1 MSSCLN
7 AGYRPAA
14 FSCYLHDI
22 AQHELLSHEQE
33 RELANAIRQGDP
45 HARERMVKGNL
56 RLVIH
61 IAKHY
66 RRSNIAI
73 EDLISEGNIGLM
85 RAIAKFNPGLGFRFS
100 TYATHWIHESI
111 RRSIM
116 NQGRLVRLP
125 VHVAKRLNV
134 YVAAQKRLMQSSKR
148 APGYEDIARVT
159 GDSPNCVRELMV
171 WEEPTNSL
179 QVSNEQGQGSWQ
191 DSLADEN
198 AQNPADSAEREDMIF
213 NLQRFIAQLKP
224 REQHILC
231 ARFGLGK
238 RCSET
243 TLENI
248 ASELGVTR
256 ERIRQIQIHV
266 LQQLKEWL
274 IEAGYD
280 ASCISCLDRD

>member
-1 MSSCLN
+1 MDSCLS

-22 AQHELLSHEQE
+22 GKHTLLTHQQE
-33 RELANAIRQGDP
+33 RDLTAAISQGDP
-45 HARERMVKGNL
+45 TARERMVAGNL

-61 IAKHY
+61 IARRY
-66 RRSNIAI
+66 TRSNIAI
-73 EDLISEGNIGLM
+73 DDLVSEGNIGLL
-85 RAIAKFNPGLGFRFS
+85 RAIAKFNPGMGFRFS

-125 VHVAKRLNV
+125 VHVAKKLNV
-134 YVAAQKRLMQSSKR
+134 YVAAQKRLMQSSRKM
-148 APGYEDIARVT
+148 PCYDDIARAT
-159 GDSPNCVRELMV
+159 GDNVDCVRELMV
-171 WEEPTNSL
+171 WQESPGSL
-179 QVSNEQGQGSWQ
+179 QAENEYGQGSWQ

-198 AQNPADSAEREDMIF
+198 AQNPADSAERADLMF

-231 ARFGLGK
+231 ARFGMGK
-238 RCSET
+238 RSSET
-243 TLENI
+243 TLETI
-248 ASELGVTR
+248 AGELGVTR
-256 ERIRQIQIHV
+256 ERIRQIQLHI
-266 LQQLKEWL
+266 LQQLKDWM

-280 ASCISCLDRD
+280 ASCITSLDRD

>member
-1 MSSCLN
+1 MSSCLS

-22 AQHELLSHEQE
+22 GQHGLLDHQQE
-33 RELANAIRQGDP
+33 RELADAIQRGEP
-45 HARERMVKGNL
+45 GARDRMVKGNL

-73 EDLISEGNIGLM
+73 EDLVSEGNIGLL
-85 RAIAKFNPGLGFRFS
+85 RAIAKFNPDMGFRFS

-134 YVAAQKRLMQSSKR
+134 YVAAQRRLMQSTRSMPR
-148 APGYEDIARVT
+148 YVDIARVT
-159 GDSPNCVRELMV
+159 GDSPHCVRELMV
-171 WEEPTNSL
+171 WEEPTSSL
-179 QVSNEQGQGSWQ
+179 QAGNEQGQGSWQ
-191 DSLADEN
+191 DVIADEN
-198 AQNPADSAEREDMIF
+198 AQNPAESAERADLIF
-213 NLQRFIAQLKP
+213 NLQRLIAQLKP

-231 ARFGLGK
+231 ARFGMGK
-238 RCSET
+238 RSSEK
-243 TLENI
+243 TLDTI
-248 ASELGVTR
+248 ANELGVTR
-256 ERIRQIQIHV
+256 ERIRQIQIHI
-266 LQQLKEWL
+266 LQQLKDWL

-280 ASCISCLDRD
+280 ASCVSSLDRD

>member
-1 MSSCLN
+1 MSSCLS

-14 FSCYLHDI
+14 FSCYLRDI
-22 AQHELLSHEQE
+22 SQHTLLSHQQE
-33 RELANAIRQGDP
+33 RDLVEAISQGDP
-45 HARERMVKGNL
+45 TARERMVAGNL

-61 IAKHY
+61 IAKNY

-73 EDLISEGNIGLM
+73 DDLVSEGNIGLL
-85 RAIAKFNPGLGFRFS
+85 RAIAKFNPNLGFRFS

-125 VHVAKRLNV
+125 VHVAKRLNA
-134 YVAAQKRLMQSSKR
+134 YVAAQRRLMQSSR
-148 APGYEDIARVT
+148 SMPRYDDIARAT
-159 GDSPNCVRELMV
+159 GDSTHCVRELMV

-179 QVSNEQGQGSWQ
+179 QVGHENGEGSWQ

-198 AQNPADSAEREDMIF
+198 AQNPADSAEREDLLC
-213 NLQRFIAQLKP
+213 NLQRLIAQLKP

-231 ARFGLGK
+231 ARFGMGK
-238 RCSET
+238 RSSET
-243 TLENI
+243 TLDNI
-248 ASELGVTR
+248 ASELGITR
-256 ERIRQIQIHV
+256 ERIRQIQINI
-266 LQQLKEWL
+266 LQQLKAWL

-280 ASCISCLDRD
+280 ASCVDSLDRD